1 MENKEISNLDLNKNH
16 QFNRVAYVGMLLTG
30 IILLILKDYSTAT
43 IMAGLAVVF
52 DPFNPE
58 VSFGKRP
65 IWQKLWLIS
74 HLILVFVAFGIE
86 ITR

>member
-1 MENKEISNLDLNKNH
+1 MENKEISSASSNSV
-16 QFNRVAYVGMLLTG
+16 QFNKIGYAGMFISG

-43 IMAGLAVVF
+43 VMIALALVF

-65 IWQKLWLIS
+65 LWQRLWLIS
-74 HLILVFVAFGIE
+74 HLVFVLVVFGIE

>member
-1 MENKEISNLDLNKNH
+1 MKSRELSNLDLNKNH
-16 QFNRVAYVGMLLTG
+16 QLNRIAYIGMLLTS
-30 IILLILKDYSTAT
+30 IVLLMLKDYSTAT
-43 IMAGLAVVF
+43 IMASLALVF

-65 IWQKLWLIS
+65 IWQNLWLIS
-74 HLILVFVAFGIE
+74 HLIFVFVAFGIE